1 MDRPGFTERLL
12 MPVAKANTLK
22 NGLTTLN
29 RTAKALC
36 RAVQFAAPAIRA
48 QYPGNAQLMA
58 ALTAAETLCT
68 TLVPATDEQ
77 MAQDALDDLLIPD
90 YDDAGVRPGRLP

>member
-1 MDRPGFTERLL
+1 
-12 MPVAKANTLK
+12 MPVGAENTAK
-22 NGLTTLN
+22 NGLSSLN

-48 QYPGNAQLMA
+48 QYSGNAALMA
-58 ALTAAETLCT
+58 ALTTAEALCV
-68 TLVPATDEQ
+68 TLVPVTD
-77 MAQDALDDLLIPD
+77 AQIVEDAADALPIRD

>member
-1 MDRPGFTERLL
+1 
-12 MPVAKANTLK
+12 MPVGAANTAK
-22 NGLTTLN
+22 NGLSSLN

-48 QYPGNAQLMA
+48 QYSANAALMA
-58 ALTAAETLCT
+58 ALTTAETLCT
-68 TLVPATDEQ
+68 TLVPVTD
-77 MAQDALDDLLIPD
+77 AQIVADADDALPIRD